1 MEIQLDNRAAAF
13 FHDAAG
19 CLLPDAA
26 EAEAGQAPLLL
37 IARCGSMGLRAD
49 GTLVRLQGPTEWPH
63 GAYGE
68 WVEIN
73 GQGLNL
79 DQAVAVVEA
88 AEDLFLLP
96 RHTLDMETLWLTCQV
111 WALASQVH
119 GAPLREALERVQAL
133 EQQLAATH
141 QLLCSLELPDE
152 CRPH

>member
-1 MEIQLDNRAAAF
+1 MEVQLDNRAAAF

-26 EAEAGQAPLLL
+26 DAEAGHAPLLL

-49 GTLVRLQGPTEWPH
+49 GTLVRLQRPAEWPN

-73 GQGLNL
+73 GQALNL
-79 DQAVAVVEA
+79 DQAVEVVEA

-96 RHTLDMETLWLTCQV
+96 RHTLDMENLWIACQM

-119 GAPLREALERVQAL
+119 GAPLRDALERVQAL

-141 QLLCSLELPDE
+141 QLLCSLELPE
-152 CRPH
+152 ESRPL

>member
-1 MEIQLDNRAAAF
+1 MEMQLDDRAAAF

-26 EAEAGQAPLLL
+26 DAEVGHAPLLL

-49 GTLVRLQGPTEWPH
+49 GTLVGLQRPAEWPN

-73 GQGLNL
+73 GQALNL

-96 RHTLDMETLWLTCQV
+96 RHTLDMENLWLTCQV

-119 GAPLREALERVQAL
+119 GTRLREALERVQAL

-152 CRPH
+152 CRSH